1 MIDLSMQLYAACEHY
16 VLVAGRFRDQ
26 TEWMS
31 GVNSLAYALEA
42 YRWKRPDEDSLDY
55 RSSLRKLMK
64 RLADVKRCFSCLRSL

>member
-42 YRWKRPDEDSLDY
+42 FRWKGQ
-55 RSSLRKLMK
+55 MK
-64 RLADVKRCFSCLRSL
+64 TLWIIVQVLGN